1 MSGRFAILWFAA
13 FLLPGAF
20 AEPGASAPR
29 AALTT
34 AAQVRRL
41 LPEEAEAKIPV
52 HVRGVVTFRGPRAG
66 CFFFQDHTAGIYVE
80 STHPEIAAGQR
91 VEIEGFTVAGLF
103 ASNLREQKITVL
115 GPAPWPAAKM
125 ARYVDINAGREA
137 GQWVRAGG
145 IVHAATHV
153 SPGRLQLSVARG
165 LQRFLVLIDNARDT
179 DPEWFVDAEVDFEGV
194 CGSLFNKRRQ
204 FRGFRILVPGPEHLF
219 ITRPAPPDPFSA
231 PARPIRSLLRFS
243 TNEDHRLK
251 VEGVVTLQ
259 HGSRVFITDGQ
270 YGMRLEL
277 AQAVNL
283 ERGDRIAGVG
293 FATVGEYSP
302 VLRNALARRIGKALL
317 PPASPVTAAQALS
330 GDFDGELISI
340 EGTYLDRRTRGTD
353 EMLSF
358 RSGDV
363 LFEATVPQAPGKSAG
378 LEPGSIVR
386 LSGACTVQVD
396 EKRAPLAFHVLVHS
410 PEDLRVIR
418 RPSWWST
425 RRFMQAA
432 GIVSL
437 GVLAAI
443 AWIVLLHR
451 QVRRQTGRLSQTTER
466 WRLAKEDAE
475 SASRAKSEFLANM
488 SHEIRTPMNG
498 VLGMIGLLLD
508 SSLRAEQRE
517 QAEIVR
523 NSAEALLMILND
535 LLDFS
540 KIEAGRMTL
549 EPLPFDLY
557 LTAEE
562 AAHLLS
568 AKAHEKGLELALRYA
583 PGTPRRV
590 IGDAGRIRQIL
601 VNLVGNA
608 IKFTE
613 QGHVMIDVEGGEAE
627 GFRIS
632 VRDTGIGIPA
642 AKQTSLFEKFT
653 QADNSTTRRF
663 GGTGLGLAISKE
675 LVELMG
681 GAIGVSSA
689 PEQGSTFWFTL
700 RLPLDKAE
708 PDASDP
714 AASDLPG
721 PRLLVV
727 DDNALNRQILREQLS
742 SRNLRF
748 DLAASGSEALELLH
762 AACGAGDPYRLALI
776 DHMMPEMDGEALGR
790 RIKGDPSLCD
800 TGLIV
805 LTSAGVQCDRARF
818 REAGFAASLTK
829 PVDPSLL
836 FRTLDRVC
844 SIEPGDAVPGPP
856 LESESKAA
864 LPQRYRI
871 LLAEDNLVNQKVA
884 GKILEKLGCRVDVAA
899 NGRQAVEMC
908 ESGRYDLILMDC
920 QMPEMD
926 GLEATRMIRQ
936 REGGRGRIPI
946 IAMTANAML
955 GDREKC
961 LACGMDDYIS
971 KPVKSTGLGRI
982 LEQWTGCRTPAA

>member
-1 MSGRFAILWFAA
+1 MAGRFAILWFVA
-13 FLLPGAF
+13 LMLPGAF
-20 AEPGASAPR
+20 ADPR
-29 AALTT
+29 AGAPKGTLTT

-41 LPEEAEAKIPV
+41 PPEEAEAKIPV
-52 HVRGVVTFRGPRAG
+52 HVRGVVTFRGPREG
-66 CFFFQDHTAGIYVE
+66 CFFFQDHSAGIYVE
-80 STHPEIAAGQR
+80 STHPEIAAGQM
-91 VEIEGFTVAGLF
+91 VEVEGFTTPGLF
-103 ASNLREQKITVL
+103 TSNIREQKITVL

-125 ARYVDINAGREA
+125 ARYADISVGREA

-145 IVHAATHV
+145 IVHAARHLTR
-153 SPGRLQLSVARG
+153 GRLELRVARG
-165 LQRFLVLIDNARDT
+165 VQRFLVLIDNAKDT

-219 ITRPAPPDPFSA
+219 ITRPALPDPFSA
-231 PARPIRSLLRFS
+231 SARPIRSLLRFS

-259 HGSRVFITDGQ
+259 HGSSVFISDGQ

-277 AQAVNL
+277 ADAVQL
-283 ERGDRIAGVG
+283 ARGDRIAVVG

-302 VLRNALARRIGKALL
+302 VLRNALTRRIGTAVLPAPRPVKAE
-317 PPASPVTAAQALS
+317 QALS
-330 GDFDGELISI
+330 GDFDGDLISI
-340 EGTYLDRRTRGTD
+340 EGTYLDRRRRGTD
-353 EMLSF
+353 EVLSF

-363 LFEATVPQAPGKSAG
+363 LFEATVPQASGKSAG

-396 EKRAPLAFHVLVHS
+396 EKRAPLALHVLVHS

-418 RPSWWST
+418 RPSWWGT
-425 RRFMQAA
+425 QRILRVA

-437 GVLAAI
+437 AIIAAL

-451 QVRRQTGRLSQTTER
+451 QVRRQTGQLSQTTER

-508 SSLRAEQRE
+508 SALKAEQRE

-523 NSAEALLMILND
+523 TSAEALLMILND

-540 KIEAGRMTL
+540 KIEAGKMTL
-549 EPLPFDLY
+549 EPIPFDLY
-557 LTAEE
+557 LTAED
-562 AAHLLS
+562 AANLLS
-568 AKAHEKGLELALRYA
+568 AKAHEKGLEVALRYA

-613 QGHVMIDVEGGEAE
+613 QGHVMIDVEWGEA
-627 GFRIS
+627 GFCIS
-632 VRDTGIGIPA
+632 VKDTGIGIPA
-642 AKQTSLFEKFT
+642 AKQTSLFEKFM

-700 RLPLDKAE
+700 KLPLDTTE
-708 PDASDP
+708 PASQEP
-714 AASDLPG
+714 AGCDLTG
-721 PRLLVV
+721 QRLLVV
-727 DDNALNRQILREQLS
+727 DDNAVNRQILREQLL
-742 SRNLRF
+742 SRNLRL
-748 DLAASGSEALELLH
+748 DLAGSGKEALEFLE
-762 AACGAGDPYRLALI
+762 AACRAGDPYRVALI
-776 DHMMPEMDGEALGR
+776 DYMMPDMDGEALGR
-790 RIKGDPSLCD
+790 RIKGDPSLRD
-800 TGLIV
+800 TVVIV
-805 LTSAGVQCDRARF
+805 LTSAGVQCDRGRF

-844 SIEPGDAVPGPP
+844 SMEPGIEAADPP
-856 LESESKAA
+856 IEDNARVSE
-864 LPQRYRI
+864 PQPYRI

-884 GKILEKLGCRVDVAA
+884 GKILEKLGCRVEIAA
-899 NGRQAVEMC
+899 NGHDALAMW

-926 GLEATRMIRQ
+926 GLEATRIIRE
-936 REGGRGRIPI
+936 REGARGRIPI
-946 IAMTANAML
+946 IAMTANAMV

-971 KPVKSTGLGRI
+971 KPVRNSELGRM
-982 LEQWTGCRTPAA
+982 LELWTGCRTPAA